1 MPKPKPSS
9 ESDCSAAAENMVPL
23 VLRGQLKA
31 MCKLRAKALE
41 WSDPEGVHAMR
52 VRSRRLRSAM
62 SDFRPFIRAR
72 LPGGKLRR
80 IAEALGAVRDQDVA
94 LVALDELSKHAKG
107 EAAAGIQIIAE
118 EFCKRRQDARAK
130 LEIGIKPSVVDE
142 FRDEFQAGLK
152 ELGIKLPKRSRPAD
166 VRTIAFRDVGRQ
178 IIRERIKEVRDASH
192 HLFFPFHLKELHEL
206 RILGKR
212 LRYAVELFSECW
224 QPNLDGFAKEISHLQ
239 TSLGEMHDCDVWL
252 EGLSA
257 RLKHS
262 ARKRHKDESDL
273 RVRAGATWLV
283 RHFAAER
290 MEHYRSALARWQEW
304 TTSDFLTKLESV
316 AGAGTQ
322 GRGTPNV

>member
-1 MPKPKPSS
+1 MPKSKRFS
-9 ESDCSAAAENMVPL
+9 ESDGSADAEQMIPL

-80 IAEALGAVRDQDVA
+80 IADALGAVRDQDVA
-94 LVALDELSKHAKG
+94 LVALDELSKQAKG
-107 EAAAGIQIIAE
+107 EAAAGIQIIAG
-118 EFCKRRQDARAK
+118 EFAKRRQDARAS
-130 LEIGIKPSVVDE
+130 LEIAIKRSVVDE

-152 ELGIKLPKRSRPAD
+152 ELGIKPAKRSRAATD
-166 VRTIAFRDVGRQ
+166 VRTTAFRDVGRQ
-178 IIRERIKEVRDASH
+178 IIRERIKEVRAASH

-224 QPNLDGFAKEISHLQ
+224 QPNLGSVAKEISQLQ

-262 ARKRHKDESDL
+262 ERKRHKDESDL

-283 RHFAAER
+283 RHFAVER

-304 TTSDFLTKLESV
+304 TTSDFLTRLESV
-316 AGAGTQ
+316 VDGEG
-322 GRGTPNV
+322 

>member
-1 MPKPKPSS
+1 MPQPKPFS
-9 ESDCSAAAENMVPL
+9 ESDVRAAAEEMIPL

-31 MCKLRAKALE
+31 MCKMRKKALE

-72 LPGGKLRR
+72 LPVGKLKR
-80 IAEALGAVRDQDVA
+80 IADALGAVRDQDVA
-94 LVALDELSKHAKG
+94 LDALDELSKHAKG
-107 EAAAGIQIIAE
+107 EAAAGIQIIAD
-118 EFCKRRQDARAK
+118 EFSERRKDARAK
-130 LEIGIKPSVVDE
+130 LEIAIRPAVVDE
-142 FRDEFQAGLK
+142 FRDEFQDGLQ
-152 ELGIKLPKRSRPAD
+152 ELGIKLPKRSRASD
-166 VRTIAFRDVGRQ
+166 ARTISFHEVGRQ
-178 IIRERIKEVRDASH
+178 IILERIKEVRDASH

-224 QPNLDGFAKEISHLQ
+224 QPNLNSFAKEISLLQ

-257 RLKHS
+257 RLKH
-262 ARKRHKDESDL
+262 AANKRHKDESDL

-290 MEHYRSALARWQEW
+290 MEHYRSGLARWQEW
-304 TTSDFLTKLESV
+304 TTTDFLTKLESEV
-316 AGAGTQ
+316 NGGL
-322 GRGTPNV
+322 